1 MAQLWEEDR
10 LKKEERERLDREKI
24 IRGNEEVKAILDIQV
39 DLFKKQRAELEEKK
53 REEDRD
59 LLAEWQ
65 HLKYI
70 EDELE
75 RQTRQQEILV
85 HCIG

>member
-24 IRGNEEVKAILDIQV
+24 IKGNEEVKSILDLQV
-39 DLFKKQRAELEEKK
+39 ELCKKQRAELEEKK

-75 RQTRQQEILV
+75 RQTHQQEILV
-85 HCIG
+85 RSGG